1 MFSKVTLIQCRSQGC
16 YVPGGWLEPGTES
29 LGQEQW
35 SESLDAH
42 GCRCCCSIAQLCPTL
57 QPHGLQPP
65 GFPVLHIS
73 WGVFKFIS
81 IELVMLTISS
91 SAALF
96 SFGLQSF
103 PASGSF
109 PMSQLFTSSAQSI
122 GASASASVLPMH
134 AVKSVKQG
142 FFLLDLKLSLCKH
155 AYLCL
160 NKGNTTAAFP
170 KFFQAR
176 TAFWVVHLIRQ
187 VSHRAA
193 WLRESNPLLY
203 LNSKLTT
210 GLLGRS

>member
-1 MFSKVTLIQCRSQGC
+1 MLNIYQHTTDLVVVQLLSHSQLFSTPRTAACQAPLFSAISRSF
-16 YVPGGWLEPGTES
+16 LRF
-29 LGQEQW
+29 L
-35 SESLDAH
+35 
-42 GCRCCCSIAQLCPTL
+42 
-57 QPHGLQPP
+57 
-65 GFPVLHIS
+65 
-73 WGVFKFIS
+73 S

-193 WLRESNPLLY
+193 
-203 LNSKLTT
+203 
-210 GLLGRS
+210 